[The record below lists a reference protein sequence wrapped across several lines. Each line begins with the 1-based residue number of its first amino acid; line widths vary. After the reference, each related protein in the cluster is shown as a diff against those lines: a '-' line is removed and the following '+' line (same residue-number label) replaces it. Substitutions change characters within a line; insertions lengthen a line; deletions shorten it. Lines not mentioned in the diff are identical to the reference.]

1 MKLPMS
7 LLSLVERALNGYL
20 HLDGEAFSREALLEG
35 KVVALHIKVLD
46 ITLYFDIASDDIQVL
61 GEYGG
66 TPDATI
72 SGSIAG
78 LVKLSQSDDSASA
91 MLESDV
97 EIHGDMR
104 IAEAFSRLLSE
115 ASIDWEEILSKW
127 FGDPAAHQTGKA
139 VRLSNGWIKDSVESM
154 KSNTS
159 EYLSEESRVVA
170 AEAEVEMYMEEVDNL
185 RFSVE
190 RLEARIKLLEAKSS
204 AASQDKDSDA

>member
-7 LLSLVERALNGYL
+7 LLSLVERALNTFL
-20 HLDGEAFSREALLEG
+20 KLDGEALSRESQLAG

-61 GEYGG
+61 GEYGD

-78 LVKLSQSDDSASA
+78 LVRLSQSEDSASS

-104 IAEAFSRLLSE
+104 VAEAFSRLLSD

-127 FGDPAAHQTGKA
+127 VGDSAAHQTGKA

-154 KSNTS
+154 KANTS
-159 EYLSEESRVVA
+159 EYLSEEARIVA
-170 AEAEVEMYMEEVDNL
+170 AEAEVEMFMEEVDDL
-185 RFSVE
+185 RFAVE
-190 RLEARIKLLEAKSS
+190 RLDARLKLLEARRS
-204 AASQDKDSDA
+204 ASPDKDSDA

>member
-7 LLSLVERALNGYL
+7 LLSLVERALNTFL
-20 HLDGEAFSREALLEG
+20 KLDGEALSRESQLAG

-61 GEYGG
+61 GEYGD

-78 LVKLSQSDDSASA
+78 LVRLSQSEDSASA

-104 IAEAFSRLLSE
+104 IAEAFSRLLSD

-127 FGDPAAHQTGKA
+127 VGDPAAHQTGKA

-154 KSNTS
+154 KANTS
-159 EYLSEESRVVA
+159 EYLSEEARIVA
-170 AEAEVEMYMEEVDNL
+170 AEAEVEMFMEEVDDL
-185 RFSVE
+185 RFAVE
-190 RLEARIKLLEAKSS
+190 RLDARLKLLEARRS
-204 AASQDKDSDA
+204 ASPDKDSDA